1 MKRTD
6 KLCVARAN
14 KTQRRQAAQ
23 GSAHTPPPLIAP
35 AQSTS
40 EMIRLVDDLRD
51 QHDRLKAARLPRDV
65 RKRAAHR
72 NRLAKLAD
80 ELERAE
86 YRLFDA
92 LDAEAYD
99 APTVDSDAKQ

>member
-6 KLCVARAN
+6 KVCVSRAN

-23 GSAHTPPPLIAP
+23 GSPHTPPPLIAP

-51 QHDRLKAARLPRDV
+51 EYDRLKAARLPRDV
-65 RKRAAHR
+65 KKRAAHKS
-72 NRLAKLAD
+72 RLANLSS

>member
-6 KLCVARAN
+6 KVCVSRAN
-14 KTQRRQAAQ
+14 KAQRQQAAQ
-23 GSAHTPPPLIAP
+23 GSPHTPPPLIAP
-35 AQSTS
+35 ALSTG
-40 EMIRLVDDLRD
+40 EQIRLVDDLRD
-51 QHDRLKAARLPRDV
+51 QHDRLKAQPLPREAK
-65 RKRAAHR
+65 KRAAHKS
-72 NRLAKLAD
+72 RLANLSS

-99 APTVDSDAKQ
+99 APTVGSDAKQ